1 MFKKLSFY
9 LFLTA
14 LSLSALPASAQTLKF
29 MDSNSDVAQLKS
41 WLETSGF
48 LEKEN
53 AQGNVFDL
61 NVKNAIEQV
70 QNSFELEPTGIA
82 TDEIQVICRLMAQL
96 VNQQQLSSSDVS
108 SEKSAQKSEVILP
121 NIIGMT
127 HKEALKTLAYYN
139 LYVNFISEKTDD
151 PDIQVG
157 QVFKVTPSIGSSVKE
172 KSYVTAYISS
182 GRPTYTAHTFNY
194 EWYNAPGSN
203 NDDWLFDTISIQD
216 GVMTIKGTYNINSE
230 KKLFWRNFGTAHVVD
245 RSNTISIPLSF
256 NTKEEEISRK
266 TKKEI
271 TITIPVSDLEKN
283 KPTTFTVNLELF
295 VGSSKKTSKSIQIDF
310 HVSWN

>member
-9 LFLTA
+9 LFLTS

-29 MDSNSDVAQLKS
+29 MDSGSDVVQLKS

-70 QNSFELEPTGIA
+70 QSSFELEPTGIA

-96 VNQQQLSSSDVS
+96 VNQQLSSSSDIS

-127 HKEALKTLAYYN
+127 HKEALKTLAHYN

-182 GRPTYTAHTFNY
+182 GLPTYNSSHCNY
-194 EWYNAPGSN
+194 SFEYAPGSN
-203 NDDWLFDTISIQD
+203 NDEWSFSTIYIQD
-216 GVMTIKGTYNINSE
+216 GIMKIEGTYSIDSE
-230 KKLFWRNFGTAHVVD
+230 KKLFWRNFGTAYIVD
-245 RSNTISIPLSF
+245 RSNTVSLPLSF
-256 NTKEEEISRK
+256 QTSEEEISRK
-266 TKKEI
+266 KEKNI
-271 TITIPVSDLEKN
+271 TISIPVSDLEKN
-283 KPTTFTVNLELF
+283 KPTSFTVELELY
-295 VGSSKKTSKSIQIDF
+295 VGSSKKTQKNIQIDF
-310 HVSWN
+310 NVSWN